1 METTTSVTS
10 ALMSGTVAGFAAT
23 LVSQPFDRV
32 KVRPDAEGFAARPHA
47 RRGGVASG
55 AAN

>member
-1 METTTSVTS
+1 
-10 ALMSGTVAGFAAT
+10 MSGTVAGFAAT